1 LHLGRI
7 GDAEALSAGLNA
19 IPGVVENGLFLG
31 MAESVIYGRED
42 GSTEMILRSGAV
54 PPTGGAVDVDE
65 LARSLDA

>member
-1 LHLGRI
+1 
-7 GDAEALSAGLNA
+7 
-19 IPGVVENGLFLG
+19 VVENGLFLG

-54 PPTGGAVDVDE
+54 PPSGAAVDVDE